1 MAESK
6 KQIIRNIPIFIE
18 SRNETIINDRPID
31 DQSHSQEERNSNF
44 HEPPLQQPPKAKS
57 KERENFPEQ
66 KNSESSSNDVRD
78 SSSPSQNFTP
88 SARDIRDSRTPEKH
102 VPTCIEKIQQI
113 QQSVLEL
120 MSKVENYNGEN
131 RKEYIYLDEMLTQNL
146 LKLDNIDV
154 EGKDDLKSARREAI
168 KCIQSL
174 ITLLESKNEE
184 FTKK

>member
-1 MAESK
+1 MAENK

-31 DQSHSQEERNSNF
+31 EQSHAHEERNSNI
-44 HEPPLQQPPKAKS
+44 HEPPQQSKTKS
-57 KERENFPEQ
+57 QERENFPE
-66 KNSESSSNDVRD
+66 KNTECSSNNIRESSS
-78 SSSPSQNFTP
+78 PFQNSTP
-88 SARDIRDSRTPEKH
+88 SARDVRDSRTPDKH
-102 VPTCIEKIQQI
+102 VPTCIEKIQAI
-113 QQSVLEL
+113 QSSVLDL
-120 MSKVENYNGEN
+120 MGKVENYNGEN
-131 RKEYIYLDEMLTQNL
+131 PKEYVYLDEMLTQNL

-184 FTKK
+184 FSKK